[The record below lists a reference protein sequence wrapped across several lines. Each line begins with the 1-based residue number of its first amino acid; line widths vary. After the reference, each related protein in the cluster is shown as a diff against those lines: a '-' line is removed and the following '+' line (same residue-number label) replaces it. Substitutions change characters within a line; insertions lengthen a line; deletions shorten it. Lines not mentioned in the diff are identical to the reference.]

1 MLEQNFT
8 KLRSLTEDP
17 YVCGNHSAEVLVTLV
32 GFVKKKKKNYKI
44 LDWICNCFFFFFTN
58 PTSVTRTSAEWLPQT

>member
-17 YVCGNHSAEVLVTLV
+17 YVCDNYSAEVLATLV
-32 GFVKKKKKNYKI
+32 EFVKKKKKQLQNSR
-44 LDWICNCFFFFFTN
+44 LDWICKDK
-58 PTSVTRTSAEWLPQT
+58 RGK